1 MKISQKLILG
11 ILGMAT
17 LSGIIGAISAN
28 QQLKIAKYLAEQEAE
43 EVAGLLGYFVSHEL
57 EQHEIR
63 SQDLILAHLQ
73 EHVESL
79 HKKRQRDLEIV
90 DRNKIILADVVTA
103 DIGTR
108 LDSDRNNEVG
118 KTIDD
123 GIPRTYVEISPEYP
137 KGIQLIAV
145 AFKTSNHQTMG
156 AVILEYTPL
165 YKAALAIAHKNII
178 VTSIISL
185 ACGIFALA
193 VGYLLS
199 ITISNPIKQLQQAV
213 MNLAEG
219 KLDTRVN
226 IHSQDEIGELA
237 ASFNKMAD
245 DLQYSRH
252 KLVNANEQLRD
263 EISERQQAEAE
274 LQQALKD
281 LKKTQIQLIQSEKMS
296 SLGQLVAG
304 VAHEIN
310 NPVNFIYGNLQHA
323 DDYTQQLLLL
333 IKLYQN
339 YYPNPEPEIKNANAE
354 ADIEY
359 LTEDLPKMLS
369 SMKMGAK
376 RIREIVLSLRIF
388 SRLDEAEF
396 KTVDLHEGID
406 STLLILQHRIKAQ
419 NNRPEIKVVK
429 QYGEMPEIQCFAGQ
443 MNQVFMNL
451 LANAIDALEDCFQ
464 KELCPNPLIR
474 ISSEQVNENAIIR
487 IADNGVGISEEI
499 QSRLFDPFFTTKPI
513 GKGTGMGLSI
523 SYQIIHD
530 KHGGSLQCISSPG
543 KGAEFV
549 ITIPVRLAKIAPAA
563 VKLSA
568 SIFNNSDY
576 HSQ

>member
-11 ILGMAT
+11 TLGMAT
-17 LSGIIGAISAN
+17 LSGIIGTISAN
-28 QQLKIAKYLAEQEAE
+28 QQLNIAKYLAQQEAE
-43 EVAGLLGYFVSHEL
+43 EVAGLLGYFLSHEL
-57 EQHEIR
+57 ENHKMR
-63 SQDLILAHLQ
+63 SQDRMLGHLQ
-73 EHVESL
+73 EHVRSL
-79 HKKRQRDLEIV
+79 HKQRQRDLEIV
-90 DRNKIILADVVTA
+90 DRNKIILADVVTE

-108 LDSDRNNEVG
+108 LDRDRNNEVG
-118 KTIDD
+118 KTIHD
-123 GIPRTYVEISPEYP
+123 GVPRTYIETSPEYP
-137 KGIQLIAV
+137 NGIQLIAV
-145 AFKTSNHQTMG
+145 AFKTSNGETMG

-165 YKAALAIAHKNII
+165 YKAALAIAHKNIV
-178 VTSIISL
+178 VTSVISL
-185 ACGIFALA
+185 GCGIFALV

-199 ITISNPIKQLQQAV
+199 ITISKPIIKLQQAV

-226 IHSQDEIGELA
+226 IRSDDEIGELA
-237 ASFNKMAD
+237 SSFNKMAD
-245 DLQYSRH
+245 DLQYSRDE
-252 KLVNANEQLRD
+252 LVNTNEQLRD
-263 EISERQQAEAE
+263 EISERLQAEAE
-274 LQQALKD
+274 LQQVLKD
-281 LKKTQIQLIQSEKMS
+281 LKKTQMQLIQSEKMS

-310 NPVNFIYGNLQHA
+310 NPVNFIYGNLQHT
-323 DDYTQQLLLL
+323 DDYTQKLLLL

-359 LTEDLPKMLS
+359 LTEDLPKMLT

-396 KTVDLHEGID
+396 KTADLHEGIE
-406 STLLILQHRIKAQ
+406 SSLLILQHRLKLQ

-429 QYGEMPEIQCFAGQ
+429 EYGEIPQIQCFAGQ
-443 MNQVFMNL
+443 LNQVFMNL

-464 KELCPNPLIR
+464 KEICPNPLIR
-474 ISSEQVNENAIIR
+474 ISSEQVNENVIIR
-487 IADNGVGISEEI
+487 IADNGVGIPEEI
-499 QSRLFDPFFTTKPI
+499 QSRLFDPFFTTKAV

-523 SYQIIHD
+523 SYQIITG

-543 KGAEFV
+543 QGAEFI
-549 ITIPVRLAKIAPAA
+549 ITIPIRVGKPAQ
-563 VKLSA
+563 LSVGDR
-568 SIFNNSDY
+568 NT
-576 HSQ
+576 HR

>member
-11 ILGMAT
+11 TLGMAT

-28 QQLKIAKYLAEQEAE
+28 QQLNIAKYLAQQEAE
-43 EVAGLLGYFVSHEL
+43 EVAGLLGYFISHEL
-57 EQHEIR
+57 ENHKMR
-63 SQDLILAHLQ
+63 SQDKMLAHLQ
-73 EHVESL
+73 EHVQSL
-79 HKKRQRDLEIV
+79 HKQRQRDLEIV
-90 DRNKIILADVVTA
+90 DRNKIILADVVTE

-108 LDSDRNNEVG
+108 LDRDRNNEVG
-118 KTIDD
+118 KTIHD
-123 GIPRTYVEISPEYP
+123 GVPRTYIETSPEYP
-137 KGIQLIAV
+137 NGIQLIAV
-145 AFKTSNHQTMG
+145 AFKTSNGETMG

-165 YKAALAIAHKNII
+165 YKAALATAHKNIV
-178 VTSIISL
+178 VTSVISL
-185 ACGIFALA
+185 GCGIFALV
-193 VGYLLS
+193 VGYMLS
-199 ITISNPIKQLQQAV
+199 RTISKPIKKLQQAV

-226 IHSQDEIGELA
+226 IRSYDEIGELA
-237 ASFNKMAD
+237 TSFNKMAD
-245 DLQYSRH
+245 DLQYSRDE
-252 KLVNANEQLRD
+252 LVNTNKQLRD
-263 EISERQQAEAE
+263 EISERLQAEAE
-274 LQQALKD
+274 LQQVLKD
-281 LKKTQIQLIQSEKMS
+281 LKKTQMQLIQSEKMS

-310 NPVNFIYGNLQHA
+310 NPVNFIYGNLQHT
-323 DDYTQQLLLL
+323 DDYTQKLLLL

-359 LTEDLPKMLS
+359 LTEDLPKMLT

-396 KTVDLHEGID
+396 KTADLHEGIE
-406 STLLILQHRIKAQ
+406 STLLILQHRLKLQ

-429 QYGEMPEIQCFAGQ
+429 EYGEIPQIQCFAGQ

-464 KELCPNPLIR
+464 KEICPNPLIR
-474 ISSEQVNENAIIR
+474 ISSEQVNENVIIR
-487 IADNGVGISEEI
+487 IADNGVGIPQEI
-499 QSRLFDPFFTTKPI
+499 QSRLFDPFFTTKAV

-523 SYQIIHD
+523 SYQIITD
-530 KHGGSLQCISSPG
+530 KHGGSLQCISSPAQ
-543 KGAEFV
+543 GAEFV
-549 ITIPVRLAKIAPAA
+549 ITIPIRVGKPAQLLVGDRHA
-563 VKLSA
+563 
-568 SIFNNSDY
+568 Y
-576 HSQ
+576 R

>member
-11 ILGMAT
+11 ILGMAI

-28 QQLKIAKYLAEQEAE
+28 QQLNIAKYLAQQEAE

-57 EQHEIR
+57 ENHKMR
-63 SQDLILAHLQ
+63 SQDRMLAHLQ
-73 EHVESL
+73 EHVQSL
-79 HKKRQRDLEIV
+79 HKQRQRDLEIV
-90 DRNKIILADVVTA
+90 DRNKIILADVVTE

-108 LDSDRNNEVG
+108 LDHDRNNEVG
-118 KTIDD
+118 KTIHD
-123 GIPRTYVEISPEYP
+123 GVPRTYIESSPEYP
-137 KGIQLIAV
+137 NGIQLIAV
-145 AFKTSNHQTMG
+145 AFKTSNGETMG

-165 YKAALAIAHKNII
+165 YKAALATAHKNIV
-178 VTSIISL
+178 VTLFISL
-185 ACGIFALA
+185 GCSIFALA
-193 VGYLLS
+193 VGSLLS
-199 ITISNPIKQLQQAV
+199 RSISKPIKQLQQAV

-226 IHSQDEIGELA
+226 IRSHDEIGELA
-237 ASFNKMAD
+237 TLFNKMAD
-245 DLQYSRH
+245 ELQCSRDE
-252 KLVNANEQLRD
+252 LVNANEQLRD
-263 EISERQQAEAE
+263 EIVERQQAEAE
-274 LQQALKD
+274 LQQVLKD

-310 NPVNFIYGNLQHA
+310 NPVNFIYGNLQHT

-339 YYPNPEPEIKNANAE
+339 HYPNPEPEIKNANAE

-359 LTEDLPKMLS
+359 LTEDLPKMLT

-396 KTVDLHEGID
+396 KTADLHEGID
-406 STLLILQHRIKAQ
+406 STLLILQHRLKAQ
-419 NNRPEIKVVK
+419 NNRPEIQVAKE
-429 QYGEMPEIQCFAGQ
+429 YGEIPQIQCFAGQ

-451 LANAIDALEDCFQ
+451 LTNAIDALEDCFP

-474 ISSEQVNENAIIR
+474 ISSEQVNENVIIR
-487 IADNGVGISEEI
+487 IADNGVGIPEEI
-499 QSRLFDPFFTTKPI
+499 QSRLFDPFFTTKPV
-513 GKGTGMGLSI
+513 GRGTGMGLSI
-523 SYQIIHD
+523 SYQIITD

-543 KGAEFV
+543 QGAEFV
-549 ITIPVRLAKIAPAA
+549 ITIPIRVGKPAQ
-563 VKLSA
+563 S
-568 SIFNNSDY
+568 SICDRHTY
-576 HSQ
+576 R

>member
-11 ILGMAT
+11 TLGMAT
-17 LSGIIGAISAN
+17 LSGIIGTISAN
-28 QQLKIAKYLAEQEAE
+28 QQLNIAKYLAQQEAE
-43 EVAGLLGYFVSHEL
+43 EVAGLLGYFVSHEF
-57 EQHEIR
+57 ENHKMR
-63 SQDLILAHLQ
+63 SQDRMLAHLQ
-73 EHVESL
+73 EHVRSL
-79 HKKRQRDLEIV
+79 HKQRQRDLEIV
-90 DRNKIILADVVTA
+90 DRNKIILADVVTE

-108 LDSDRNNEVG
+108 LDRDRNNEVG
-118 KTIDD
+118 KTIHD
-123 GIPRTYVEISPEYP
+123 GVPRTYIETSPEYP
-137 KGIQLIAV
+137 NGIQLIAV
-145 AFKTSNHQTMG
+145 AFKTSNGETMG

-165 YKAALAIAHKNII
+165 YKAALAIAHKNIV
-178 VTSIISL
+178 VTSVISL
-185 ACGIFALA
+185 GCGIFALV

-199 ITISNPIKQLQQAV
+199 RTISKPIIKLQQAV

-226 IHSQDEIGELA
+226 IRSDDEIGELA
-237 ASFNKMAD
+237 TSFNKMAD
-245 DLQYSRH
+245 DLQYSRDE
-252 KLVNANEQLRD
+252 LVNTNKQLRD
-263 EISERQQAEAE
+263 EISERLQAEAE
-274 LQQALKD
+274 LQQVLKD
-281 LKKTQIQLIQSEKMS
+281 LKKTQMQLIQSEKMS

-310 NPVNFIYGNLQHA
+310 NPVNFIYGNLQHT
-323 DDYTQQLLLL
+323 DDYTQKLLLL

-359 LTEDLPKMLS
+359 LTEDLPKMLT

-396 KTVDLHEGID
+396 KTADLHEGIE
-406 STLLILQHRIKAQ
+406 SSLLILQHRLKLQ

-429 QYGEMPEIQCFAGQ
+429 EYDEIPQIQCFAGQ
-443 MNQVFMNL
+443 LNQVFMNL

-464 KELCPNPLIR
+464 KELCLNPLIC
-474 ISSEQVNENAIIR
+474 ISSEQVNENVIIR
-487 IADNGVGISEEI
+487 IADNGIGIPEEI
-499 QSRLFDPFFTTKPI
+499 QSRLFDPFFTTKAV

-523 SYQIIHD
+523 SYQIIAG

-543 KGAEFV
+543 QGAEFV
-549 ITIPVRLAKIAPAA
+549 ITIPIRVGKPAQ
-563 VKLSA
+563 LS
-568 SIFNNSDY
+568 IGDRNTY
-576 HSQ
+576 R

>member
-11 ILGMAT
+11 TLGMAT

-28 QQLKIAKYLAEQEAE
+28 QQLNIAKYLAQQEAE
-43 EVAGLLGYFVSHEL
+43 EVAGLLGYFVSYDLEKHEM
-57 EQHEIR
+57 R
-63 SQDLILAHLQ
+63 SQDQMLAHLQ
-73 EHVESL
+73 EHVQSL
-79 HKKRQRDLEIV
+79 HKQRQRDLEIV
-90 DRNKIILADVVTA
+90 DRNKIILADVVA
-103 DIGTR
+103 EDIGTR
-108 LDSDRNNEVG
+108 LDHDRNNEVG
-118 KTIDD
+118 QTIQD
-123 GIPRTYVEISPEYP
+123 GIPRTYIETSPEYP
-137 KGIQLIAV
+137 NGIHLIAV
-145 AFKTSNHQTMG
+145 AFKTSKGETMG

-165 YKAALAIAHKNII
+165 YKAALAIAHKNIF
-178 VTSIISL
+178 VTSVISSG
-185 ACGIFALA
+185 CGIFALL
-193 VGYLLS
+193 VGYLVS
-199 ITISNPIKQLQQAV
+199 KTISKPIKKLQQAV

-226 IHSQDEIGELA
+226 ISSHDEIGELA
-237 ASFNKMAD
+237 TSFNKMAD
-245 DLQYSRH
+245 DLQYSRGE
-252 KLVNANEQLRD
+252 LVNANEQLRD
-263 EISERQQAEAE
+263 EISERLQAEAE
-274 LQQALKD
+274 LQQVLKH
-281 LKKTQIQLIQSEKMS
+281 LKKTQMQLIQSEKMS

-310 NPVNFIYGNLQHA
+310 NPVNFIYGNLQHT

-359 LTEDLPKMLS
+359 LTEDLPKMLT

-396 KTVDLHEGID
+396 KTADLHEGID
-406 STLLILQHRIKAQ
+406 STLLILQHRLKLQ

-429 QYGEMPEIQCFAGQ
+429 EYGAIPQIQCFAGQ
-443 MNQVFMNL
+443 LNQVFMNL

-464 KELCPNPLIR
+464 KELCPNPLIH
-474 ISSEQVNENAIIR
+474 ISSEQVNENVIIR
-487 IADNGVGISEEI
+487 IADNGVGIPQEI
-499 QSRLFDPFFTTKPI
+499 QSRLFDPFFTTKAV

-523 SYQIIHD
+523 SYQIITD

-543 KGAEFV
+543 QGAEFV
-549 ITIPVRLAKIAPAA
+549 ITIPIRVAKAA
-563 VKLSA
+563 QS
-568 SIFNNSDY
+568 
-576 HSQ
+576 

>member
-11 ILGMAT
+11 VLGMAT
-17 LSGIIGAISAN
+17 LSGIIGAINAN
-28 QQLKIAKYLAEQEAE
+28 QQLNIAKYLAQQEAE
-43 EVAGLLGYFVSHEL
+43 EVAGLLGYFVSHE
-57 EQHEIR
+57 HEKHKMR
-63 SQDLILAHLQ
+63 SQDRVLAHLQ
-73 EHVESL
+73 EHIQSL
-79 HKKRQRDLEIV
+79 HKQRQRDLEIV
-90 DRNKIILADVVTA
+90 DRNKIILADVVTE

-108 LDSDRNNEVG
+108 LDHDRNNEVG
-118 KTIDD
+118 KTIQD
-123 GIPRTYVEISPEYP
+123 GVPRTYIESSPEYP
-137 KGIQLIAV
+137 NGIQLIAV
-145 AFKTSNHQTMG
+145 PFKTSNGETMG

-165 YKAALAIAHKNII
+165 YKAALATAHKNIV
-178 VTSIISL
+178 VTSFISL
-185 ACGIFALA
+185 GCSIFALT

-199 ITISNPIKQLQQAV
+199 KSISKPIKQLQEAV

-226 IHSQDEIGELA
+226 IRSQDEIGELA
-237 ASFNKMAD
+237 SSFNKMAD
-245 DLQYSRH
+245 DLQYSRDD
-252 KLVNANEQLRD
+252 LVNANEQLRD
-263 EISERQQAEAE
+263 EISDRLQAEAE
-274 LQQALKD
+274 LQQVLKD

-310 NPVNFIYGNLQHA
+310 NPVNFIYGNLQHT
-323 DDYTQQLLLL
+323 DHYTQQLLLL

-359 LTEDLPKMLS
+359 ITEDLPKMLT

-396 KTVDLHEGID
+396 KTADLHEGID
-406 STLLILQHRIKAQ
+406 STLLILQHRLKAQ
-419 NNRPEIKVVK
+419 NNRPEIKVIK
-429 QYGEMPEIQCFAGQ
+429 EYGEIPQIQCFARQ
-443 MNQVFMNL
+443 MNQVFINL
-451 LANAIDALEDCFQ
+451 LTNAIDALEDCFQ

-474 ISSEQVNENAIIR
+474 ISSEQINENIIIR
-487 IADNGVGISEEI
+487 IVDNGVGIPEEI
-499 QSRLFDPFFTTKPI
+499 QSRLFDPFFTTKPV

-523 SYQIIHD
+523 SYQIITD

-543 KGAEFV
+543 QGAEFV
-549 ITIPVRLAKIAPAA
+549 ITIPIRVAKPA
-563 VKLSA
+563 
-568 SIFNNSDY
+568 
-576 HSQ
+576 HSSVGDRHAYR